1 MYVMIMTPF
10 FAWFL
15 TFLLDSSSVASS
27 NFCLKPLILY
37 FASCKSLHLE
47 WNFYI
52 KALGLEDGNS
62 KTNSQRLHFLLIF
75 SSQLI
80 HT

>member
-1 MYVMIMTPF
+1 MYVMIMTLF

-47 WNFYI
+47 WNFTSRLWAWKI
-52 KALGLEDGNS
+52 GNS
-62 KTNSQRLHFLLIF
+62 KKNMGVLLF
-75 SSQLI
+75 
-80 HT
+80 